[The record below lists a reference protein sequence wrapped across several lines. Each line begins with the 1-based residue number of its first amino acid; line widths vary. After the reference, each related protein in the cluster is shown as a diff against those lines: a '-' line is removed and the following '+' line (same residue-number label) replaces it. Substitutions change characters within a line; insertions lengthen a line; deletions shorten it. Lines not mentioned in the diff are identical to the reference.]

1 MCLLS
6 SSCLSSSPSSSST
19 FLLWNTCSL
28 NIEKKGIYFAHSL
41 KCFPGYKLLA
51 AKKVLCVLFSTQS
64 KNVGSD
70 VLRLFWKTVP
80 YHSFIC
86 SFIQQVHGAGCMS
99 AGPCVCPLGT
109 EECRSAWRPG
119 LKGFPLS
126 VGSRGGCGA
135 RLAVRL
141 AADVCAELAPFVDLY
156 CPGYFVAVIGGL

>member
-28 NIEKKGIYFAHSL
+28 TTEKRGIYFAHSL
-41 KCFPGYKLLA
+41 KCFPRYKLLA
-51 AKKVLCVLFSTQS
+51 AKKVLCVLFSTRS

-109 EECRSAWRPG
+109 EERRVSVETRAEGLSALHGQPGRLWDVTDCAARS
-119 LKGFPLS
+119 
-126 VGSRGGCGA
+126 
-135 RLAVRL
+135 
-141 AADVCAELAPFVDLY
+141 
-156 CPGYFVAVIGGL
+156 